1 MHREIER
8 FLASPSDSCV
18 LLLSGG
24 MDSGVLLSLAVKKY
38 QKVYALGF
46 NYGSK
51 HNLKELTMARK
62 LAEHYGVDFRI
73 LNLPLDFLR
82 SALLQADTAVPDG
95 AYDSPT
101 MKQTVVPFR
110 NGIMLSIATAFADNY
125 DVKDVLIAAHAGDH
139 PIYPDCREAFI
150 TAMRHA
156 TMKGKL
162 LADGASTDH
171 GELALGQNILLA
183 FVPWE
188 GFNYEDAIIV
198 SERLVREDVYS
209 SIHIED
215 YTIDVRDT
223 KLGPEV
229 ITSDIPN
236 ISEEKLKDLDE
247 MGIVRI
253 GAEVSSG
260 DILAGKITPKGETE
274 LSAEEKLLRAIFGE
288 KAKDVRDSSLYF
300 IEI

>member
-156 TMKGKL
+156 TMKGTYTAVRI
-162 LADGASTDH
+162 LAPFVFLTKEQIAEAGREVNFDFTMTWSCYKDLDLHCGVCGTCD
-171 GELALGQNILLA
+171 ERKLALGFGKGLDPTVYA
-183 FVPWE
+183 
-188 GFNYEDAIIV
+188 
-198 SERLVREDVYS
+198 DV
-209 SIHIED
+209 
-215 YTIDVRDT
+215 
-223 KLGPEV
+223 
-229 ITSDIPN
+229 
-236 ISEEKLKDLDE
+236 
-247 MGIVRI
+247 
-253 GAEVSSG
+253 
-260 DILAGKITPKGETE
+260 AGNSK
-274 LSAEEKLLRAIFGE
+274 
-288 KAKDVRDSSLYF
+288 
-300 IEI
+300 